1 MFQKHWPVL
10 FVDDD
15 PDVLSISKL
24 VLKDVRVDGV
34 PVQLHTAASKA
45 EAIQILATPL
55 GRSSAPYVAV
65 AFIDVV
71 METDQAG
78 LELCEYIRETM
89 RNKTTQIYVR
99 TGQAGVAPERSVIDR
114 YDINGYFSKL
124 ETTEDKLYSLVKAG
138 VRQHE
143 YMTSSLIL
151 FQLLSQAVGQS
162 NQGIKD
168 MMNAM
173 ARGLKQN
180 VAGADLGQY
189 ALQLVV
195 VIGDEPFIDM
205 GVDQDQALAEY
216 RRLDALPGTAL
227 GGGGDKYVFDRG
239 SLLLKAAATTA
250 SDAGFMVYTGV
261 EEPGSGR
268 ALLDLSFLKALA
280 SIVKANANRL
290 QPSRVG

>member
-34 PVQLHTAASKA
+34 AVQLHTAASKA

-55 GRSSAPYVAV
+55 GRASAPYIAV

-71 METDQAG
+71 MESDQAG

-151 FQLLSQAVGQS
+151 FQLLSRAVGQS

-195 VIGDEPFIDM
+195 VIG
-205 GVDQDQALAEY
+205 
-216 RRLDALPGTAL
+216 
-227 GGGGDKYVFDRG
+227 
-239 SLLLKAAATTA
+239 
-250 SDAGFMVYTGV
+250 
-261 EEPGSGR
+261 
-268 ALLDLSFLKALA
+268 
-280 SIVKANANRL
+280 
-290 QPSRVG
+290 